1 MSILMAYWR
10 IIMVLGR
17 ELSWLIGWAGLAIV
31 GGAIA
36 FPPEFLAGSNVLIGF
51 CLLPFVLITSG
62 RQRINYIYLA
72 AVFLLG
78 IVAYSY
84 SVRTFYFLALFFFI
98 LFLLEMQ
105 WGQLDRLVLFLLLF
119 MSPFIQ
125 QIVVILGFPIR
136 LQLSGWAG
144 YILEL
149 VGMNIRVEGN
159 VMILNGAAF
168 SVDQACIGLNML
180 ATSLLMG
187 VFLLAHQYRTRTLSL
202 PFLHLI
208 AFFFIVFI
216 LNVGSNL
223 LRIIVLILFRIG
235 PEHALHQSI
244 GIICMLVYIVV
255 PLYFTGKWMVG
266 KFGRPLK
273 RDEADAPVRITSRG
287 KIALTITS
295 VLIVITGIAIRQD
308 RSAST
313 STLPHI
319 LFHREGFETTL
330 LEGGV
335 TKVHNDNLLLYFKT
349 IPEFFSAEHTPLFC
363 WRGTGYS
370 FSKIKKTTIRGHE
383 IYIGRL
389 QKTGGSLHTAWWYSN
404 GTLHT
409 VDQVTWRLHML
420 TGKPRFVLVN
430 VTASSEDIL
439 LRELNTLLS
448 RENLFVNP

>member
-17 ELSWLIGWAGLAIV
+17 ELRWLIGWAGLAIA

-51 CLLPFVLITSG
+51 CLLPFVLIISG
-62 RQRINYIYLA
+62 KQRMNYIYLV
-72 AVFLLG
+72 AVILLS

-84 SVRTFYFLALFFFI
+84 AVRTFYFLALFLFI
-98 LFLLEMQ
+98 LFLLELQ
-105 WGQLDRLVLFLLLF
+105 WGQLDQLVLFLLLF

-125 QIVVILGFPIR
+125 QIMVILGFPIR
-136 LQLSGWAG
+136 LQLSAWAG
-144 YILEL
+144 YLLEL
-149 VGMNIRVEGN
+149 AGMNIQVEGN

-187 VFLLAHQYRTRTLSL
+187 VFLLAHQYRTRKLSL
-202 PFLHLI
+202 SFLHLI
-208 AFFFIVFI
+208 AFFVIVFI
-216 LNVGSNL
+216 LNAGSNL
-223 LRIIVLILFRIG
+223 LRIIVLVLFRIG
-235 PEHALHQSI
+235 PDHVLHQWI
-244 GIICMLVYIVV
+244 GIICMLIYIVM

-266 KFGRPLK
+266 RFGKPLK
-273 RDEADAPVRITSRG
+273 RDEADAPVKISPKG
-287 KIALTITS
+287 KITLTIIS
-295 VLIVITGIAIRQD
+295 ILIVITGIAIRQS
-308 RSAST
+308 RST

-319 LFHREGFETTL
+319 LFHREGFDTTL
-330 LEGGV
+330 LDGGV
-335 TKVHNDNLLLYFKT
+335 TKVYNENLLLYFKT

-363 WRGTGYS
+363 WRGTGYT
-370 FSKIKKTTIRGHE
+370 FGKVKKTTVQGHE
-383 IYIGRL
+383 IYTGHL
-389 QKTGGSLHTAWWYSN
+389 QKTGGNLYTAWWYTN

-409 VDQVTWRLHML
+409 VDQVTWRWHML

-430 VTASSEDIL
+430 VTAGSEDVL
-439 LRELNTLLS
+439 LQELDTLLS

>member
-1 MSILMAYWR
+1 MSILMAYLR

-17 ELSWLIGWAGLAIV
+17 ELGWLIGWVGLAIA

-36 FPPEFLAGSNVLIGF
+36 FPPEFLTGSNVLIGF
-51 CLLPFVLITSG
+51 CLFPFVLITNG
-62 RQRINYIYLA
+62 RQRVNYIYLA
-72 AVFLLG
+72 VVLLLG
-78 IVAYSY
+78 ITAHLYV
-84 SVRTFYFLALFFFI
+84 VRTFYFLALFFFI

-125 QIVVILGFPIR
+125 QIIVILGFPIR

-144 YILEL
+144 YLL
-149 VGMNIRVEGN
+149 AQVGLNVQVEGN
-159 VMILNGAAF
+159 VMILDGAAF

-187 VFLLAHQYRTRTLSL
+187 VFLLAHQYRSRKLSL
-202 PFLHLI
+202 SFPYLFL
-208 AFFFIVFI
+208 FFFIVFI
-216 LNVGSNL
+216 LNIGSNL
-223 LRIIVLILFRIG
+223 LRIMVLILFRIG
-235 PEHALHQSI
+235 PEHPMHEWI
-244 GIICMLVYIVV
+244 GIACMLIYIVV
-255 PLYFTGKWMVG
+255 PLYFMGKWMVG
-266 KFGRPLK
+266 KFGKPLK
-273 RDEADAPVRITSRG
+273 RDEADVPVRITSQG
-287 KIALTITS
+287 KIILTIVS
-295 VLIVITGIAIRQD
+295 ILIFMVGVGVRQS
-308 RSAST
+308 RST

-319 LFHREGFETTL
+319 LFHRDGFETTL

-335 TKVHNDNLLLYFKT
+335 TKVYNDNLLLYFKT

-363 WRGTGYS
+363 WRGTGYT
-370 FSKIKKTTIRGHE
+370 FREIKKTTIQGQE

-389 QKTGGSLHTAWWYSN
+389 RKTGSSLYTAWWYSN

-409 VDQVTWRLHML
+409 VDQIQWRLHML

-430 VTASSEDIL
+430 VTANSEDIL

>member
-1 MSILMAYWR
+1 MSVLIAYWR

-17 ELSWLIGWAGLAIV
+17 ELSWLIGWAGLAIA

-51 CLLPFVLITSG
+51 CLFPFVLIVSG

-72 AVFLLG
+72 VVFLLG

-84 SVRTFYFLALFFFI
+84 AVRTFYFLALFFFI
-98 LFLLEMQ
+98 LFLLELQ

-125 QIVVILGFPIR
+125 QIIVILGFPIR
-136 LQLSGWAG
+136 LQLSAWAG
-144 YILEL
+144 YLLEQ
-149 VGMNIRVEGN
+149 VGMNIQVEGN
-159 VMILNGAAF
+159 VMILNGTAF

-187 VFLLAHQYRTRTLSL
+187 VFLLAHQYRTRKLSL
-202 PFLHLI
+202 SFLHLLI
-208 AFFFIVFI
+208 FFFIVFI
-216 LNVGSNL
+216 LNIGSNL
-223 LRIIVLILFRIG
+223 LRIMILVLFRIG
-235 PEHALHQSI
+235 PEHALHEWI

-255 PLYFTGKWMVG
+255 PLYFTGKRIVG
-266 KFGRPLK
+266 KFGKPLK
-273 RDEADAPVRITSRG
+273 RDEADSPVRITLRG
-287 KIALTITS
+287 KIALTVIS
-295 VLIVITGIAIRQD
+295 ILIVIGGIGIRHS
-308 RSAST
+308 RST
-313 STLPHI
+313 VTLPHI
-319 LFHREGFETTL
+319 HFHREGFETTL

-335 TKVHNDNLLLYFKT
+335 TKVYNKNLLLYFKT

-363 WRGTGYS
+363 WRGTGYT
-370 FSKIKKTTIRGHE
+370 FGKIEKTTVQGHE

-389 QKTGGSLHTAWWYSN
+389 QKTDSYLYTAWWYSN

-430 VTASSEDIL
+430 VTASSEDVL
-439 LRELNTLLS
+439 LQELNTLLN